1 MRMLTRDGRSGK
13 AGSEALEEEARGGD
27 ELVGVGGKVRDG
39 GADLGQARAAI
50 LWLAMKYIF
59 PPTSKRGVSR
69 EMTHETVST
78 GCRSATI
85 PRGQIMEKVGLQV
98 QDQLAVRF
106 QAMDPKSRHGQNSRY
121 LASGRPCLAT
131 WS

>member
-1 MRMLTRDGRSGK
+1 MRMLARDGRSGK
-13 AGSEALEEEARGGD
+13 AGSEALEEEAGGGD
-27 ELVGVGGKVRDG
+27 DLVARAERTATEVPISVR
-39 GADLGQARAAI
+39 ARAAI
-50 LWLAMKYIF
+50 RWLAMTYIF

-106 QAMDPKSRHGQNSRY
+106 QAMDAKSRHGQTSRY

-131 WS
+131 